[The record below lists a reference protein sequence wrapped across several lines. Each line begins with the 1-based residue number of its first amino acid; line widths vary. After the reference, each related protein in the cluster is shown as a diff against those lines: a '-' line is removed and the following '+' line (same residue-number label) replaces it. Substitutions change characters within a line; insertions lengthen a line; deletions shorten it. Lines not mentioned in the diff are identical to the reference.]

1 MQQVG
6 LNTQRAVRLVGLVW
20 KITVFSAVWE
30 RMSRKTITRIS
41 SPDVM
46 MLVKEAQQT
55 ARSVCARPIY
65 ITPCCCLST
74 VVPLDYRSLASLT
87 RQTDQATAAPCPK
100 LYIRR
105 GLRKKWKNKYAYD
118 SIQRYRRTA
127 QLCCCC
133 CFLSPRSEEGATFCS
148 KNTHPLQQARGL
160 AQHIPSPFKLALAP
174 RRSMADP
181 CTHELEA
188 KHAVRFFFVFD
199 LKFIDACFLT
209 SDSLHP
215 PKSHRMPHLAMR
227 STALLLHEEWS
238 RSSAKGGRLFRQP
251 RLGFE
256 AVVWIAWGRLL
267 GWVADEVWGLWRGWQ
282 AERVTELTF
291 FFCGY
296 IAGPIKSSYS

>member
-65 ITPCCCLST
+65 ITPCCYLST

-105 GLRKKWKNKYAYD
+105 GLRKKWKNKYSY
-118 SIQRYRRTA
+118 SVQRYRRTA

-160 AQHIPSPFKLALAP
+160 AQHIPSLFKLALAP

-188 KHAVRFFFVFD
+188 KHAVRFFF
-199 LKFIDACFLT
+199 CFRFEIYRRMFSDFRFLAPAKASSYASPRNAQYSPPT
-209 SDSLHP
+209 SRRVVPVQCEGRQAFSAASLGV
-215 PKSHRMPHLAMR
+215 R
-227 STALLLHEEWS
+227 
-238 RSSAKGGRLFRQP
+238 GGRLDRVGP
-251 RLGFE
+251 VAGLGC
-256 AVVWIAWGRLL
+256 R
-267 GWVADEVWGLWRGWQ
+267 
-282 AERVTELTF
+282 
-291 FFCGY
+291 
-296 IAGPIKSSYS
+296 